1 MDSHKLR
8 GSAPWVVDGCC
19 VAFGTLV
26 QLVLEGVS
34 KEEFDDVQD
43 FCLEVGL
50 PVTLEECGVTTEEEM
65 RKIAEAACAPGE
77 TIHNLAGDVQPIE
90 LYDAM
95 KQADAM
101 GRIVLGK

>member
-1 MDSHKLR
+1 M
-8 GSAPWVVDGCC
+8 
-19 VAFGTLV
+19 
-26 QLVLEGVS
+26 S
-34 KEEFDDVQD
+34 KEECDEVQD